1 MDGFGVAGGVGID
14 LLVGGVGDVS
24 VGVAGFGLKHT
35 LEKREVMLSAPEAA
49 ASEVD
54 VAYRRMERG
63 IGVGE
68 DVGQLFETE
77 AVGVVEGAEL
87 VAIDVEDGPDGFFFL
102 CMCWCVSVG
111 DEQGDNNLAA
121 GLGAA
126 GDVAGELLDVGH
138 DDATLLLPGGTANT
152 LAEGDIGASDR
163 TLECGKNKLVAGD
176 TIEACPPESE
186 GVVKEGC
193 GIGEE
198 RYEVDRLGGELTY
211 LLNEELVFFG
221 FCRHRKN
228 FVGRFLNVK
237 NVTKIKSILLQKS
250 NNLLVIN
257 KLYHKPEETPC
268 V

>member
-1 MDGFGVAGGVGID
+1 MDGFGVAGGVGIY
-14 LLVGGVGDVS
+14 LLVGGVGDGA
-24 VGVAGFGLKHT
+24 VGVAGFGVKDT
-35 LEKREVMLSAPEAA
+35 TKEGEVVLGAPEAA

-77 AVGVVEGAEL
+77 AVGVVEGVEL
-87 VAIDVEDGPDGFFFL
+87 SAVDVEDSPEGSVILRESG
-102 CMCWCVSVG
+102 CVRVG
-111 DEQGDNNLAA
+111 QKQGDDNLAA

-152 LAEGDIGASDR
+152 LAEGDIGASHR

-193 GIGEE
+193 GIGKE
-198 RYEVDRLGGELTY
+198 RYEVDWLSGELTY

-221 FCRHRKN
+221 FCRHRKCL
-228 FVGRFLNVK
+228 VGRFFRMRK
-237 NVTKIKSILLQKS
+237 M
-250 NNLLVIN
+250 
-257 KLYHKPEETPC
+257 
-268 V
+268 